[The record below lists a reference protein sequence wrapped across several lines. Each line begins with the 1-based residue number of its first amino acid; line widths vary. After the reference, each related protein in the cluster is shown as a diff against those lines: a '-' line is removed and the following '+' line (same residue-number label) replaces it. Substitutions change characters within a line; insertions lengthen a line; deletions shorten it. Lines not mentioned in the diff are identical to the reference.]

1 MASTALIDA
10 DMAPT
15 LQSILDQKTLR
26 WIFVGGK
33 GGVGKT
39 TTSCSL
45 AIQLAKH
52 RKSVLL
58 ISTDPAHNLS
68 DAFNQK
74 FGKDARLVNGF
85 DNLSAM
91 EIDPNGSIQDLLASG
106 AEEGQDPMAGLGG
119 MGSMMQDLA
128 FSIPGVDEAMSF
140 AEVLKQVKSMSY
152 EVIIFDTAP
161 TGHTLRFLQFPTV
174 MEKALSKVSQLSRQ
188 FGPMLNSFLG
198 ASGRLPNGQNMDEL
212 VEKMENLR
220 ETIGEVNGQFKD
232 ADLTTFVCVCIPEFL
247 SLYETERMIQ
257 ELNSY
262 EIDTHS
268 IVVNQL
274 LFPKEDNPCEQCNAR
289 RKMQKKYLDQ
299 IEELYDE
306 FNVVKMPLLVEEVRG
321 KEKLEKWVL
330 YTDSGY
336 RVLTA
341 IPDSVR
347 CSSNP
352 SSHRSRPVP
361 FSNAVTS
368 SLDLRASTPLVPL
381 WASRYIS
388 LLPISRRLTLVPCTL
403 AIPCGSAISRIS
415 PSSPHIT
422 TQAARSSVPLAT
434 SPDLSQP
441 VEMKDSAKAGKTLKA
456 SFSICV
462 HARGQLT

>member
-1 MASTALIDA
+1 MEQEANAESLPVNDTATEVVPGYSHSCRAMPLGHDNGDVVALVPGQPLSCIIAAGNTSPFFSTGSLETQIEYPIEEAQMDTDGTPKDVEYDLEWVVERESGRRYEHLAAPIIDAEGLEDMTSTALIDA

-321 KEKLEKWVL
+321 KEKLEKFSEMLVK
-330 YTDSGY
+330 
-336 RVLTA
+336 
-341 IPDSVR
+341 PF
-347 CSSNP
+347 
-352 SSHRSRPVP
+352 VP
-361 FSNAVTS
+361 
-368 SLDLRASTPLVPL
+368 P
-381 WASRYIS
+381 
-388 LLPISRRLTLVPCTL
+388 
-403 AIPCGSAISRIS
+403 
-415 PSSPHIT
+415 
-422 TQAARSSVPLAT
+422 Q
-434 SPDLSQP
+434 
-441 VEMKDSAKAGKTLKA
+441 
-456 SFSICV
+456 
-462 HARGQLT
+462 